1 MTVTRYTSP
10 DAAVASALTLLG
22 TGTDTYGPTL
32 NTTASAADAE
42 TIGTALAEALRAH
55 RIEAVALWS
64 TPDEAVLA
72 HIVARE
78 LGATVHHAD
87 ELEGLVTFQPEIVP
101 DTRAALIATAW
112 PEPQRLATLLAAV
125 GNHWAQP
132 AAVAAVVATPVLR
145 SVKELPTVHL
155 AVEVDA
161 A

>member
-10 DAAVASALTLLG
+10 DAAVARALTLLG

-55 RIEAVALWS
+55 RIEAV
-64 TPDEAVLA
+64 LA
-72 HIVARE
+72 HVVARE

-132 AAVAAVVATPVLR
+132 AAVAAVVATSVLR